1 MAIDEDD
8 IIFVDQWRE
17 VPCEYKGFDFIY
29 SYNLF
34 QVIEVSNGRIQS
46 KIDYFSPAN
55 YGYPGKTKT
64 FFKNINDKENTELL
78 YTRSEEHTSELQ
90 SRPHLV
96 CRLLLEKK
104 KKKKKKNTKKKKT
117 KINKQVKQKTKIKS
131 TIQKILNRIK
141 SKNKHINIIQ
151 QNEKIILDGE

>member
-78 YTRSEEHTSELQ
+78 YTKGVMVSFDQ
-90 SRPHLV
+90 YDFP
-96 CRLLLEKK
+96 
-104 KKKKKKNTKKKKT
+104 
-117 KINKQVKQKTKIKS
+117 IGNKDTTIRHPFYQKVDEDSLDRKS
-131 TIQKILNRIK
+131 TRLNSSHVRN
-141 SKNKHINIIQ
+141 SY
-151 QNEKIILDGE
+151 